1 MRGESCEYLK
11 KGLSNVTEIQM
22 QLTWKKYIPPSQFLT
37 YLHKYVFLKKKGG
50 KDNEDISR
58 FQKENLIVTNSH
70 HTVAQW

>member
-37 YLHKYVFLKKKGG
+37 YLHKYVFLKKKGA
-50 KDNEDISR
+50 KIMKTLADFKKKI
-58 FQKENLIVTNSH
+58 
-70 HTVAQW
+70 